1 MFCAGVG
8 VQTPDITN
16 SSRRI
21 KQSEFET
28 CRKNGVKEII
38 EVKTRDQDNTKASF
52 SLSYARKLMS
62 VFRASTPPKIEGQ
75 MDAISERELEVL
87 YLIAAGLSNR
97 EIAEKLFISLNT
109 VKTHTKNINSKLD
122 VNSRTKAVVRAKEL
136 KLI

>member
-1 MFCAGVG
+1 MA
-8 VQTPDITN
+8 QLL
-16 SSRRI
+16 
-21 KQSEFET
+21 E
-28 CRKNGVKEII
+28 EII
-38 EVKTRDQDNTKASF
+38 EIKTRDQDNTKASF